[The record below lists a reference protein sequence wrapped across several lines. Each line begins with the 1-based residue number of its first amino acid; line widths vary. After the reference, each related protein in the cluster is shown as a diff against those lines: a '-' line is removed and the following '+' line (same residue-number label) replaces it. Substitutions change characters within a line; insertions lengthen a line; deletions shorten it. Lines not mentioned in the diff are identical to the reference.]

1 MDTIIE
7 EKSEEFL
14 KEKLEAL
21 MASAME
27 FLDEQDGE
35 EERLELME
43 ELVDEERI
51 NEIEE
56 VGSGELETQ
65 LPTPPRASSIFSTWL
80 EAGASNV
87 VFGVVEKETRDC
99 NVVVVLIWVFNSNQ
113 WTGYD
118 LLDALGG

>member
-1 MDTIIE
+1 MFE
-7 EKSEEFL
+7 EESEEFL

-65 LPTPPRASSIFSTWL
+65 LPTPPRKHRNTFTQFLPNCAQ
-80 EAGASNV
+80 GSN
-87 VFGVVEKETRDC
+87 K
-99 NVVVVLIWVFNSNQ
+99 
-113 WTGYD
+113 
-118 LLDALGG
+118 GGRAPS